1 MSGRTAAF
9 LEEMGI
15 GPLWTLRASAGA
27 APGVPAEEVEVQ
39 AEAAAPAAKPYR
51 PEPSPA
57 LPPPPVY
64 QPGHEPRAPMNH
76 PPAPGSAWVDEDA
89 PAAVTDEEIAVMD
102 WAQLRAAIASCTRCG
117 LCAGGQKPVYGSGAQ
132 QAEWLIAAGATTA
145 ADEKEGQPIAA
156 DAGKLLVN
164 MLAAVGLSRD
174 SNAWVTNLI
183 KCRPT
188 SANGG
193 DRAPTEA
200 EARACRPYLEREV
213 ALTGAGMVL
222 TMGQI
227 AANGLLGKPLAEPLS
242 ASRGTAHALGEVPL
256 VATLH
261 PGELLRRGADKALA
275 WADLCLAKA
284 HDGRTG

>member
-15 GPLWTLRASAGA
+15 GPLWTLREAA
-27 APGVPAEEVEVQ
+27 APEVQ
-39 AEAAAPAAKPYR
+39 APVEEPAPAAKPYR
-51 PEPSPA
+51 PEPSPM
-57 LPPPPVY
+57 LPPPPIY
-64 QPGHEPRAPMNH
+64 QEGHEPRAPMNH
-76 PPAPGSAWVDEDA
+76 PQPAGSAWADPDA
-89 PAAVTDEEIAVMD
+89 PAAVTDEEIALMD

-117 LCAGGQKPVYGSGAQ
+117 LCAGARKPVYGSGAQ
-132 QAEWLIAAGATTA
+132 QAQWLVAAGATTA

-164 MLAAVGLSRD
+164 MLAAVGLARD
-174 SNAWVTNLI
+174 TGAWVTNLV

-188 SANGG
+188 TANGG
-193 DRAPTEA
+193 DRAPTDD
-200 EARACRPYLEREV
+200 EARACRPYLEREL

-227 AANGLLGKPLAEPLS
+227 AANGLLGKSLAEPLA
-242 ASRGTAHALGEVPL
+242 ASRGAVHALGEVAL

-261 PGELLRRGADKALA
+261 PGELLRRSADKALA

-284 HDGRTG
+284 HDGRPG

>member
-1 MSGRTAAF
+1 MSKRSAAF

-15 GPLWTLRASAGA
+15 GPLWTLRGSAG
-27 APGVPAEEVEVQ
+27 VPL
-39 AEAAAPAAKPYR
+39 AEAAAPEAAAVEAAPAARPYR

-64 QPGHEPRAPMNH
+64 QAGHEPRAPMNH
-76 PPAPGSAWVDEDA
+76 PQPPGSAWADPDV
-89 PAAVTDEEIAVMD
+89 PAAATEEEIAVMD

-117 LCAGGQKPVYGSGAQ
+117 LCAGGSKPVYGSGAR
-132 QAEWLIAAGATTA
+132 QAQWLIAAGASTA
-145 ADEKEGQPIAA
+145 ADEKEGQPIAGE
-156 DAGKLLVN
+156 AGKLLAN
-164 MLAAVGLSRD
+164 MLAAVDLSRET
-174 SNAWVTNLI
+174 SAWVTNLI

-193 DRAPTEA
+193 DRAPTIEEA
-200 EARACRPYLEREV
+200 NACRPYLAREV

-242 ASRGTAHALGEVPL
+242 AARGAVHALGEVPL
-256 VATLH
+256 VSTLH

-275 WADLCLAKA
+275 WSDLCLAKA
-284 HDGRTG
+284 HDGRPG

>member
-1 MSGRTAAF
+1 MSNRTAAF

-15 GPLWTLRASAGA
+15 GPLWTLRGSAGA
-27 APGVPAEEVEVQ
+27 PVSEAQ
-39 AEAAAPAAKPYR
+39 AEDAALAAKPYR

-76 PPAPGSAWVDEDA
+76 PQPPGSAWADPDV
-89 PAAVTDEEIAVMD
+89 PAAITDEEIAGMD

-117 LCAGGQKPVYGSGAQ
+117 LCAAGSKPVYGSGAR
-132 QAEWLIAAGATTA
+132 QAQWVVAAGATTV
-145 ADEKEGQPIAA
+145 ADEKEGQPIAG

-164 MLAAVGLSRD
+164 MLAAVELSRE
-174 SNAWVTNLI
+174 SSAWVTNLV

-193 DRAPTEA
+193 DRAPTID
-200 EARACRPYLEREV
+200 EARACRPFLEREV

-222 TMGQI
+222 TVGQI
-227 AANGLLGKPLAEPLS
+227 AANGLLDKPLAEPLS
-242 ASRGTAHALGEVPL
+242 ASRGTVHALGEVPL

-261 PGELLRRGADKALA
+261 PGELLRRGADKAMA
-275 WADLCLAKA
+275 WADLCMARA